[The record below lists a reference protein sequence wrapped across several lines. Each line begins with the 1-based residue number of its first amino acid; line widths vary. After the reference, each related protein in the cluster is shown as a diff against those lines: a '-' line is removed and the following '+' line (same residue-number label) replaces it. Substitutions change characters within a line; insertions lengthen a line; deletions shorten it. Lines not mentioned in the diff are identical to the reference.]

1 MRRLLRQPPIAGNV
15 LSAGRS
21 QGSPTAARR
30 AERALDTGPPRAI
43 PAKPNG
49 TRSATS
55 AGHFLRNP
63 RVFLLLLISF
73 SFLFLS
79 APAEAK
85 KLKIV
90 TTLSDFASLA
100 TTIGGERVEAESL
113 ARGYQDPHFVEPKP
127 SFILKLHG
135 ADLLIV
141 AGLELELGYLPPLLD
156 QARNEKIRPT
166 GAGYLD
172 ASVGCEIL
180 EKPTAA
186 VTRAMG
192 DVHPYGNPH
201 FWLDPR
207 NGRVVARAIAA
218 KLTALDPAGGDVFQK
233 NLAAFEGRLA
243 EAESRWR
250 ERLGPYAGT
259 KVVTYHASWP
269 NFAKYFKLDVV
280 GYLEPK
286 PGIPPTP
293 RHKLEIINLMRAQ
306 KVPLILMEVYFDRK
320 DPDFVAG
327 KTGAE
332 VVMMPP
338 SVGGDPAAKDYIS
351 LFDLNVDKIAAALAK
366 KK

>member
-1 MRRLLRQPPIAGNV
+1 
-15 LSAGRS
+15 
-21 QGSPTAARR
+21 
-30 AERALDTGPPRAI
+30 
-43 PAKPNG
+43 
-49 TRSATS
+49 
-55 AGHFLRNP
+55 
-63 RVFLLLLISF
+63 
-73 SFLFLS
+73 
-79 APAEAK
+79 
-85 KLKIV
+85 
-90 TTLSDFASLA
+90 
-100 TTIGGERVEAESL
+100 
-113 ARGYQDPHFVEPKP
+113 PHFVEPKP

-141 AGLELELGYLPPLLD
+141 AGLELEIGYLPPLLD
-156 QARNEKIRPT
+156 QARNERIRPT
-166 GAGYLD
+166 GPGYLD

-180 EKPTAA
+180 ERPTAA

-201 FWLDPR
+201 FWLDPQ

-218 KLTALDPAGGDVFQK
+218 KLAALDPASADVFQK
-233 NLAAFEGRLA
+233 NLAAFEARLA
-243 EAESRWR
+243 EAEKRWQ
-250 ERLGPYAGT
+250 EKLGAYAGT

-293 RHKLEIINLMRAQ
+293 QHKLEIVNLMRAQ

-332 VVMMPP
+332 VVVMPP
-338 SVGGDPAAKDYIS
+338 SVGGEPAAKDYIS
-351 LFDLNVDKIAAALAK
+351 LFDENVNKLAAALAK
-366 KK
+366 KKS